1 MAAVS
6 LFWNTNMAAVTSSEN
21 TLSKRLLP
29 ILRTAPQILYQT
41 LIVLN
46 NDPTSLAGGRAIVD
60 TSVKMTN

>member
-1 MAAVS
+1 
-6 LFWNTNMAAVTSSEN
+6 MAAVTSTEN

-41 LIVLN
+41 LLVLN

>member
-29 ILRTAPQILYQT
+29 ILRTALQILYQT
-41 LIVLN
+41 LLVLN

>member
-29 ILRTAPQILYQT
+29 QILYQT
-41 LIVLN
+41 LLVLN

>member
-29 ILRTAPQILYQT
+29 ILRTALQILYQT
-41 LIVLN
+41 LLVLN
-46 NDPTSLAGGRAIVD
+46 NDPISLAGGRAIVD

>member
-29 ILRTAPQILYQT
+29 ILLTAPQILYQT
-41 LIVLN
+41 LLVLN